1 MTEIGERGGV
11 AASGV
16 TRGRSVF
23 AAGLNQA
30 RAAANALGALPRR
43 MGQAAGRLWPMH
55 VRIEWTWWRRLA
67 AFLYRITPKGLYGR
81 SLLIII
87 LPMAILQSVVAFVF
101 MERHW
106 QTVTYRLSSMVV
118 ANVAAMIDL
127 HASRPDDREGQLVSR
142 IARERLSLA
151 VEILPDGPLPRPVG
165 RPFFDVLDTALTNEL
180 ARQIG
185 RPFWVDTV
193 GRSNLIEIRI
203 ALDGAVMRV
212 FAIRNQA
219 YASNSHIFIL
229 WMLGTSTVLILV
241 AIVFLRNQIR
251 PIQTLAHAAEEFG
264 KGRDV
269 ETFRPRGAREVRQ
282 AGTAFIQM
290 RRRIERQ
297 MDQRT
302 TMLNGVSHDLR
313 TVLTRFRL
321 QLALIGEGPEV
332 EELQRDV
339 DEMSRMLDA
348 YLAFARGDAGEAPE
362 ATDMEAFLHALKQ
375 DAERTGHRTTV
386 SFEGDPIVVVR
397 PQAFKRCLANLVSN
411 AGRHGDRIAIS
422 GTHAGGY
429 LTVTVDDDG
438 PGIPE
443 DKREEVFRPFYRL
456 DDARNQDQGGT
467 GLGLAIA
474 RDVARG
480 HGGDIALS
488 ESPLGGLRASVRVPA

>member
-1 MTEIGERGGV
+1 MTEIGEQARAP
-11 AASGV
+11 AASGAR
-16 TRGRSVF
+16 TALS
-23 AAGLNQA
+23 AAG
-30 RAAANALGALPRR
+30 AAARSTAAAFGRLARLGA
-43 MGQAAGRLWPMH
+43 AGATRFAPPSI
-55 VRIEWTWWRRLA
+55 RIEWRWWQRLG
-67 AFLYRITPKGLYGR
+67 AFFYRITPKGLYGR

-127 HASRPDDREGQLVSR
+127 HQRLPNDREGQLVSR
-142 IARERLSLA
+142 LARERLSLA
-151 VEILPDGPLPRPVG
+151 VEILPDGPLPRPVA
-165 RPFFDVLDTALTNEL
+165 RPFFDVLDTALSNEL

-185 RPFWVDTV
+185 RPFWIDTV

-229 WMLGTSTVLILV
+229 WMLGTSIVLILV

-251 PIQTLAHAAEEFG
+251 PIQTLALAAEEFG

-269 ETFRPRGAREVRQ
+269 ESFKPRGAREVRQ
-282 AGTAFIQM
+282 AGTAFLQM

-302 TMLNGVSHDLR
+302 AMLNGVSHDLR
-313 TVLTRFRL
+313 TILTRFRL
-321 QLALIGEGPEV
+321 QVALLGEGPEV

-362 ATDMEAFLHALKQ
+362 ATDMEAFLHVLKQ

-386 SFEGDPIVVVR
+386 SFSGDPVVVVR
-397 PQAFKRCLANLVSN
+397 PQAFKRCLANLVAN
-411 AGRHGDRIAIS
+411 AGRHGDRIAIA
-422 GTHAGGY
+422 GAHADGY
-429 LTVTVDDDG
+429 LTITVDDDG

-443 DKREEVFRPFYRL
+443 DKREDVFRPFYRL

-474 RDVARG
+474 RDVARS
-480 HGGDIALS
+480 HGGDITLT
-488 ESPLGGLRASVRVPA
+488 ESPLGGLRAIVRVPA